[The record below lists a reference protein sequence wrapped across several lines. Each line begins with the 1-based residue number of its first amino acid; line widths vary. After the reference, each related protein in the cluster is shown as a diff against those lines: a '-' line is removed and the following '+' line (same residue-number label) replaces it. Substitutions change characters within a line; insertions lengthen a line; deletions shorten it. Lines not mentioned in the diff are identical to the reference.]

1 MIIFQKKILCIQS
14 RNLYICSF
22 TCRSLVEMRAH
33 LAAYDRCS
41 ASTWVCDECPKTF
54 GAERSLRIHTLQIH
68 QTELICDK
76 CAKNFGTDHKKFLR
90 HLQRAHIT
98 EEKKKDRMYKCGE
111 CARSFDYEKNLE
123 RHLAKHK
130 VCTFWFHEFLFKV
143 LKYVYFN
150 FYIFKKNLKEGTLK
164 PGDTEQQKE
173 FVCDQCGKVYGNY
186 KSWFYHVKSHSVIYQ
201 CQTVS
206 LFL

>member
-1 MIIFQKKILCIQS
+1 
-14 RNLYICSF
+14 
-22 TCRSLVEMRAH
+22 MRAH

-130 VCTFWFHEFLFKV
+130 
-143 LKYVYFN
+143 
-150 FYIFKKNLKEGTLK
+150 EGTLK

-206 LFL
+206 LFLEFFK